1 MLLKFKL
8 KVSEKGEIPL
18 INIKLIVPR
27 KGYIKHAMKRFE
39 EFIYQEAKDAPE
51 ENIAFQLE
59 EVVIP
64 TDKIHQAKVDADV
77 IISRGLVTKLLKEHN
92 ESIPIVDI
100 PVQGIDLI
108 RSLVECKERF
118 GRKKVAVVG
127 AANMI
132 YGVENLESII
142 DLPIQKYI
150 LNDITAS
157 NRTVDEAVSDGCEIV
172 LSGLNTNKYA
182 ERIGLQTMLIE
193 TGKESFRQALVEA
206 KRLAIVSRI
215 EQEKAKRYQTILDHA
230 YEGVIAVDLKKRV
243 SVFNS
248 SAQKILSIYDKS
260 LIGAPAT
267 VILNKGKLLELLISQ
282 NDFQEEIVS
291 YGTIQLS
298 VKKAGIFLKGKK
310 TGDMVAFQDVTGIQE
325 MEGKIRKKI
334 HSRGH
339 IAKYSFCDIV
349 FESELI
355 KQTIE
360 TAKLYSEADSN
371 ILIVGETGTGKE
383 MFAQSIH
390 NNSDRK
396 NNPFVAINCA
406 ALPESLLES
415 ELFGYAEGAFTGA
428 MKGGKQG
435 FFELAHRGTLF
446 LDEIGEISPNLQ
458 SRLLRVLQEREIMRI
473 GDDRIIPVDVRI
485 IAATNKNLMD
495 MVKNNE
501 FRADLFYRLSVLDL
515 QLPPLREHRED
526 IPVLAEVFMKK
537 SQLTDE
543 AKERLKEEEWEGN
556 VRQLQNFCERLT
568 VLCKDQKIN
577 VSEVEKHLPKKT
589 VTDRLY
595 VSEKERILM
604 ALEKHH
610 FHRGKAASELGMSR
624 TTFWRKLKKWSIETD

>member
-1 MLLKFKL
+1 MIK
-8 KVSEKGEIPL
+8 
-18 INIKLIVPR
+18 IKLVVPR
-27 KGYIKHAMKRFE
+27 KDYIKHAQERFE
-39 EFIYQEAKDAPE
+39 EFNRQEKIDSPE
-51 ENIAFQLE
+51 ENVAFELE

-64 TDKIHQAKVDADV
+64 TDRIRTTKLDADV
-77 IISRGLVTKLLKEHN
+77 IISRGLVTKLLKENN
-92 ESIPIVDI
+92 ESVPIVDI

-108 RSLVECKERF
+108 RSLDECKKRY
-118 GRKKVAVVG
+118 GRKKVAVIG

-150 LNDITAS
+150 LDDITAS
-157 NRTVDEAVSDGCEIV
+157 DRTVDQAAEDGCEIV
-172 LSGLNTNKYA
+172 MSGLNTNKYA
-182 ERIGLQTMLIE
+182 EQIGLQTMLIE

-206 KRLAIVSRI
+206 KRLAIVSRK
-215 EQEKAKRYQTILDHA
+215 EQEKAKRYQTILDNA
-230 YEGVIAVDLKKRV
+230 YEGVIAIDLQKRI
-243 SVFNS
+243 SVFNT
-248 SAQKILSIYDKS
+248 SAQEILSITNRN
-260 LIGAPAT
+260 LIGMS
-267 VILNKGKLLELLISQ
+267 VEGILNKGKFLDLLLSG
-282 NDFQEEIVS
+282 NDYQEEIVS
-291 YGTIQLS
+291 YDSIQLS
-298 VKKAGIFLKGKK
+298 VKKAGIFLKGKR

-325 MEGKIRKKI
+325 MEGEIRKKI
-334 HSRGH
+334 HLRGH
-339 IAKYSFCDIV
+339 VARYRFDDILYK
-349 FESELI
+349 SDLI
-355 KQTIE
+355 GQTIE
-360 TAKLYSEADSN
+360 TAQLYSEADSN

-390 NNSDRK
+390 NYSERRK
-396 NNPFVAINCA
+396 NPFVAINCA

-446 LDEIGEISPNLQ
+446 LDEIGEVSPKLQ

-473 GDDRIIPVDVRI
+473 GDDKVIPVDVRI
-485 IAATNKNLMD
+485 IAATNKDLMD

-526 IPVLAEVFMKK
+526 IPVLADAFIKN
-537 SQLTDE
+537 SRLTEE

-568 VLCKDQKIN
+568 VLCKDRVID
-577 VSEVEKHLPKKT
+577 VSEIEKHLPKSSVEAKIGR
-589 VTDRLY
+589 VY
-595 VSEKERILM
+595 ISERERIFM

-610 FHRGKAASELGMSR
+610 YHKGKAASELGMSR
-624 TTFWRKLKKWSIETD
+624 TTFWRKLKKWDIETD

>member
-1 MLLKFKL
+1 MIK
-8 KVSEKGEIPL
+8 
-18 INIKLIVPR
+18 IKLVVPR
-27 KGYIKHAMKRFE
+27 KGYIKDAVERFE
-39 EFIYQEAKDAPE
+39 EFIMQEAKDAPE
-51 ENIAFQLE
+51 EDMVFQLE

-64 TDKIHQAKVDADV
+64 TNEIRGTTVDADV
-77 IISRGLVTKLLKEHN
+77 IIARGLVTKLLKENN
-92 ESIPIVDI
+92 ESTPIVDI

-118 GRKKVAVVG
+118 GRKKVAVIG

-132 YGVENLESII
+132 YGVENLETII

-150 LNDITAS
+150 LDDITAS
-157 NRTVDEAVSDGCEIV
+157 DKTVDQAANDGCEIV

-182 ERIGLQTMLIE
+182 EQIGLQTMLIE

-206 KRLAIVSRI
+206 KRLAIVSRK

-230 YEGVIAVDLKKRV
+230 YEGVIAVDLKKRI
-243 SVFNS
+243 SVFNA
-248 SAQKILSIYDKS
+248 SAQKTLSIYGKN
-260 LIGAPAT
+260 LIGSPIAE
-267 VILNKGKLLELLISQ
+267 ILNKGKFLDLLLNR
-282 NDFQEEIVS
+282 NDFQEEIVGYDS
-291 YGTIQLS
+291 IQLS

-339 IAKYSFCDIV
+339 VAKYTFDDIL
-349 FESELI
+349 FKSELI
-355 KQTIE
+355 GQTIE

-390 NNSDRK
+390 NYSERR

-446 LDEIGEISPNLQ
+446 LDEIGEVSPKLQ

-473 GDDRIIPVDVRI
+473 GDDKIIPVDVRI
-485 IAATNKNLMD
+485 IAATNKDLME

-515 QLPPLREHRED
+515 PLPPLREHRED
-526 IPVLAEVFMKK
+526 IPVLAEAFIKK
-537 SQLTDE
+537 SRLTDE
-543 AKERLKEEEWEGN
+543 AKVRLKEEEWEGN

-568 VLCKDQKIN
+568 VLCKDRVID
-577 VSEVEKHLPKKT
+577 VVEVEKHLPKRAKEARPGRT
-589 VTDRLY
+589 CI
-595 VSEKERILM
+595 SERDRILKV
-604 ALEKHH
+604 LEKHH
-610 FHRGKAASELGMSR
+610 FHKGKAANELGMSR
-624 TTFWRKLKKWSIETD
+624 TTFWRKLKRWNIEVD

>member
-1 MLLKFKL
+1 M
-8 KVSEKGEIPL
+8 
-18 INIKLIVPR
+18 INIKLVVPR
-27 KGYIKHAMKRFE
+27 KGYIKDAMERFE
-39 EFIYQEAKDAPE
+39 EFILQEARDAPE
-51 ENIAFQLE
+51 ENIGFQLE

-64 TDKIHQAKVDADV
+64 TDKIHKAKVDADV

-108 RSLVECKERF
+108 RSLVECKESF
-118 GRKKVAVVG
+118 GRKKVAVIG

-132 YGVENLESII
+132 YGVENLETII

-150 LNDITAS
+150 LNDITVS
-157 NRTVDEAVSDGCEIV
+157 DQIVDQAVSDGCEIV
-172 LSGLNTNKYA
+172 MSGLNTNKYA
-182 ERIGLQTMLIE
+182 ERMGMQTMLIE

-248 SAQKILSIYDKS
+248 SAQKILSIYDKN
-260 LIGAPAT
+260 LIGVPVTA
-267 VILNKGKLLELLISQ
+267 ILNKGKFLDFLTSRH
-282 NDFQEEIVS
+282 DFQEEIMS

-339 IAKYSFCDIV
+339 VAKYSFNDIV
-349 FESELI
+349 FKSELI
-355 KQTIE
+355 GQTIE
-360 TAKLYSEADSN
+360 TAKLYSKVDSN

-390 NNSDRK
+390 NNSNRR

-473 GDDRIIPVDVRI
+473 GDDKIIPVDVRI
-485 IAATNKNLMD
+485 IAATNKNLLD
-495 MVKNNE
+495 MVKNNQ

-526 IPVLAEVFMKK
+526 IPVLAEAFMKT
-537 SQLTDE
+537 SQMTDE

-556 VRQLQNFCERLT
+556 VRQLQNFCERLM
-568 VLCKDQKIN
+568 VLCKDQEIH
-577 VSEVEKHLPKKT
+577 VLDVEKHLPKRAE
-589 VTDRLY
+589 TDRTY
-595 VSEKERILM
+595 VSEKERILK

-610 FHRGKAASELGMSR
+610 FHKGKAASELEMSR
-624 TTFWRKLKKWSIETD
+624 TTFWRKLKKWNIETF

>member
-1 MLLKFKL
+1 M
-8 KVSEKGEIPL
+8 
-18 INIKLIVPR
+18 INIKLVVPR
-27 KGYIKHAMKRFE
+27 KGYIKDAMKRFE
-39 EFIYQEAKDAPE
+39 DFTLQEKKDAPKE
-51 ENIAFQLE
+51 DMEFRLE

-64 TDKIHQAKVDADV
+64 TDKIHEVEVEADV

-92 ESIPIVDI
+92 ESTPIVDI

-108 RSLVECKERF
+108 RSLVDCKERF
-118 GRKKVAVVG
+118 GRKKVAVIG

-150 LNDITAS
+150 LEDITAS
-157 NRTVDEAVSDGCEIV
+157 DRTVDLAASDGCEIV
-172 LSGLNTNKYA
+172 LSGMNTNKYA
-182 ERIGLQTMLIE
+182 ERIGLKTMLIE

-206 KRLAIVSRI
+206 KRLAVVSRK
-215 EQEKAKRYQTILDHA
+215 EQEKSKRYQTILDHA
-230 YEGVIAVDLKKRV
+230 YEGVIAVDLKKNI

-248 SAQKILSIYDKS
+248 SAQQILSIFNEH
-260 LIGAPAT
+260 LIGAPIES
-267 VILNKGKLLELLISQ
+267 VLIKGKLLGLLLSG
-282 NDFQEEIVS
+282 NDFQEEIVNYNS
-291 YGTIQLS
+291 IQLS

-310 TGDMVAFQDVTGIQE
+310 TGDMIAFQDVTGIQE

-334 HSRGH
+334 HSRGLV
-339 IAKYSFCDIV
+339 AKYSFNDIL
-349 FESELI
+349 FKSELI
-355 KQTIE
+355 GQTIE

-390 NNSDRK
+390 NYSDRR

-473 GDDRIIPVDVRI
+473 GDDKVIPVDVRI
-485 IAATNKNLMD
+485 IAATNKNLMN
-495 MVKNNE
+495 MVKNND

-515 QLPPLREHRED
+515 HLPPLREHRED
-526 IPVLAEVFMKK
+526 IPVLAEAFIKN
-537 SQLTDE
+537 SPLTDE
-543 AKERLKEEEWEGN
+543 AKERLMEEEWEGN

-568 VLCKDQKIN
+568 VLCKDQRID
-577 VSEVEKHLPKKT
+577 VFDIEKHLPKRTEAKAERT
-589 VTDRLY
+589 FI
-595 VSEKERILM
+595 SERERILN

-624 TTFWRKLKKWSIETD
+624 TTFWRKMKKWKIETE